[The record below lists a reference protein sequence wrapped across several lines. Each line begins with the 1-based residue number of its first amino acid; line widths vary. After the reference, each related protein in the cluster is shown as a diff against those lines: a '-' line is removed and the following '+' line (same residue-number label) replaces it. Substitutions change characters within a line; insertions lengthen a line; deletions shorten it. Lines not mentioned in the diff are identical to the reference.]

1 MMTLD
6 WTSIALAVLTLLN
19 GCAWFVNYRKDK
31 QEAKG
36 IAADNHLKDM
46 ELAKKYVED
55 YNRNIVEPLQQ
66 RVLKLEAKLTRL
78 QDAIQSINDCPHS
91 GECPVIGRMR
101 NKPEDGFELA

>member
-6 WTSIALAVLTLLN
+6 VTAIAVGLLTLL
-19 GCAWFVNYRKDK
+19 GQCAWFVNSRKDK
-31 QEAKG
+31 QEAKS
-36 IAADNHLKDM
+36 IKTDTDLKEM
-46 ELAKKYVED
+46 ELAKRYVDD

-66 RVLKLEAKLTRL
+66 RVLKLEAKLIRL

-101 NKPEDGFELA
+101 NKPEGGEI